1 MSVKEA
7 YELARYAYGEGYEKD
22 GKFKYIS
29 EPVEMDEDER
39 REILESLF
47 DAILDDYD
55 DFNSLEKVLL
65 SMKMNRKG

>member
-22 GKFKYIS
+22 GKFKYTS
-29 EPVEMDEDER
+29 EPAEMEETER
-39 REILESLF
+39 RAILESLF

-55 DFNSLEKVLL
+55 DFDSDEDE
-65 SMKMNRKG
+65 S

>member
-29 EPVEMDEDER
+29 EPVEMEETER
-39 REILESLF
+39 RAILESLF

-55 DFNSLEKVLL
+55 DFDSDEDE
-65 SMKMNRKG
+65 S